1 MPLSPKARRAAA
13 ELETAIADGNAQ
25 HVLSLVDN
33 YGLSRGDRIAVASEL
48 DRRVRAPDPERAL
61 LTFGAFDQARTVGDI
76 WHT

>member
-1 MPLSPKARRAAA
+1 MPLSPKARHAAA
-13 ELETAIADGNAQ
+13 EYEQAIHDGNAQ

-61 LTFGAFDQARTVGDI
+61 LTFGAFDQARTVSDVWAG
-76 WHT
+76 